1 MPRPIHH
8 RRLRRFFPAAIVV
21 TLFVPALSVG
31 PATASPIDD
40 QERRVQELTDELER
54 LQERSD
60 KFAEVY
66 NVALREQGELTEEI
80 EEAEARIAR
89 KELRV
94 GGLRDDLSSV
104 AVDAFVDAG
113 SGGFGPLFESSDS
126 YSETRQRQEYSRV
139 ALSVGS
145 DTTDDLDEAVADLE
159 ADRDDL
165 ADKRAEAEDLA
176 QQAADAKEQT
186 ESSTAEYVELRADA
200 EAELGRLI
208 QEEEERRAREAYEKI
223 LAEQARQQ
231 QLEAERVARE
241 QAAAEAAQ
249 EQAAEQAAQEQ
260 AAEQAAQ
267 EQAAADAAQEQAADA
282 AAQEQAV
289 EQETTTAPAP
299 QAPAP
304 SDSGDDSGS
313 TESGSTDSGSTDSGS
328 IDSGDDASGSTDSD
342 SGSTDSGDDDSAS
355 DSGDDDTGSTDSGD
369 DEPSGY
375 APPPPPPPPEYE
387 TPSGPSSLAQVAI
400 NAAMSEIG
408 TPWVFAMAQPGV
420 GFDCS
425 GLTSW
430 AWAQAG
436 VSMPHQSAQQYA
448 SLPHVPVSSAQPGDL
463 LFSYSPIS
471 HVGIYLGNG
480 QQVHS
485 PNSTTTVKVA
495 PVRWE
500 NVVGAAR
507 PG

>member
-1 MPRPIHH
+1 VPRPIHH

-282 AAQEQAV
+282 AQEQAV

-313 TESGSTDSGSTDSGS
+313 TESGSSDSGSTDSGS